1 MDLLNKKRSDLPI
14 VEKTTTIEDLE
25 RRIEF
30 FETITFGNG
39 ESNILARL
47 SKVERILKELAPTK
61 DDDLHLIINKKHNVT
76 PKHEE
81 DEGDCDDEEYNKS
94 N

>member
-14 VEKTTTIEDLE
+14 VERITTIEDLE
-25 RRIEF
+25 KRIEF

-47 SKVERILKELAPTK
+47 NKLEKIVRELAPTK

-76 PKHEE
+76 PQCDEDEE
-81 DEGDCDDEEYNKS
+81 DNKS